1 MQAEK
6 QYSRNPLT
14 ILFCIEVY
22 LLADHVE
29 EASRLALRTLELAQ
43 ERHER
48 GVQAHALRLLG
59 DIAMY
64 RDPPDVEQAETRYQR
79 ARTLSHELGMRP
91 LEAHCHRGLGTLYH
105 QTGQVEQART
115 ELSTAIAMY
124 RDMEMTFWL
133 PETERT
139 LEVLERR

>member
-6 QYSRNPLT
+6 QYSRDPLT
-14 ILFCIEVY
+14 ILFCIETY

-29 EASRLALRTLELAQ
+29 KASQLALRTLELAQ

-48 GVQAHALRLLG
+48 GVQAHTLRLLG

-64 RDPPDVEQAETRYQR
+64 RDPPDVEQAEAHYQR
-79 ARTLSHELGMRP
+79 ALARSHELGMRP
-91 LEAHCHRGLGTLYH
+91 LQAHCHRGLGTLYC
-105 QTGQVEQART
+105 QTGQLKHART
-115 ELSTAIAMY
+115 ELSTAIEMY